1 MPKRSGRKSKAQTP
15 APKAERIYGSEK
27 NPKGTAASGKSA
39 SKIKLSKKTID
50 TLKNKLDDF
59 KNKYP
64 TKKNVSLDDLKA
76 VYRRGSGAYSKS
88 HRPTISGGAPNSR
101 AAWSYARVNKF
112 LQKAAGLKVKKA
124 YIQDDDLLKHG
135 GQIDPKAFNLVFY
148 HEKEGSW
155 LFAKNKMY
163 VWLYDDLEAGKKL
176 QSGEYDWI
184 IFPPTAGISAAFRKG
199 YVPPIKAVWTKKFQ
213 KDRKGSD
220 KLVGIVEAYYDEQEN
235 KLYILMM
242 TTRKDYQRRGVNS
255 YLIKFL
261 REQFKL
267 EKDQVVFDKP
277 TEEGKK
283 FEASGKFEEGG
294 DLIAANNLSE
304 FLEWV
309 IGFNKSVIGKLNVFI
324 SVPTELTP
332 FHDYKNTV
340 FLDLFEK
347 IDQDI
352 DAKPYLRQI
361 LAKAD
366 EYGVSIIIEP
376 KPRYKYF
383 ENNIEKKNKIDVKYL
398 KEYYSKFGFK
408 PIDEKY
414 MIRKP
419 DQTIL
424 LAPNGKPSNLTPE
437 QYMLVRTPEF
447 KSWFGD
453 WENDPK
459 NASKVVDDN
468 GEPLIVYH
476 GTIGKFNIFDFNKA
490 DLGFHFG
497 TYEQAKDRSETK
509 IAPKGYKQSIE
520 PYFLN
525 IRNLFVIND
534 ALQFEY
540 PQSYIAD
547 LHERKILTEQEI
559 NKNGLKGL
567 TTKKSNEIIR
577 NLLIEKYEN
586 VGFKYENKLEGDGN
600 SYIVCEPNQI
610 KLADGSNTTFDSN
623 NPDIRFEEGG
633 SIETLISKGILELK
647 TFDTKPEHA
656 LAYGLKSKNPL
667 YFQTIYVLKEHR
679 LNGIGNM
686 ALQHIDEY
694 AIKNGYDLIFGHI
707 AESSEPSVD
716 VVKSILDK
724 AGYSLCENNNDFY
737 KYYQD
742 VNRLEDD
749 KTLYHGS
756 PYSFDSFS
764 ENNIGTGEGNMK
776 YGRGFYFTESR
787 EVAERYSLVPS
798 DNSFYINGVQLKD
811 SNLSNDEKSI
821 ILAIWR
827 EKWEEGYSET
837 KEDYIS
843 EILYELEKRSIFDA
857 EAMEGIFS
865 QTELQTLY
873 AQTNIYK
880 KLYDYLSNSYIEI
893 KSYIYEIK
901 PDSNLKLYFTD
912 EEVTDINEKF
922 DGLIYDY
929 PYTDGIKNYVLFSPE
944 SFSILSKKEF
954 YKGGNIMKVI
964 ECVNCGWKW
973 NSNQSDESDLYVCH
987 QCGFDNTLFYETVN
1001 ILKPTL
1007 TIEQIAKK
1015 HNVHEGYIENQLDKG
1030 KEHELEHTNNEK
1042 VAEKIALHHLAETPD
1057 YYEKLETLNLEDGA
1071 EIMVD
1076 IEPIEYLNLQKKEA
1090 EQVLMCSDTKIF
1102 KAMICKSKIEMAEKN
1117 MDATENPLEKNVW
1130 NECVIIWKNCMNNIV
1145 KNNIP
1150 KMKEGGQPCGCGK
1163 IYSKGG
1169 LAYGNSHDKG
1179 GMPMVV
1185 KSTGQNIE
1193 IEGGEGVI
1201 NKRSMQMTKKVEFEG
1216 KRMTPCEVISKINQ
1230 MGGGVKFKCE
1240 DVKEIID
1247 ADGQF

>member
-124 YIQDDDLLKHG
+124 YIQDDDLLKRG
-135 GQIDPKAFNLVFY
+135 GEIDPKAFDLVFY
-148 HEKEGSW
+148 HEKKGNW
-155 LFAKNKMY
+155 LFAKNMMY

-176 QSGEYDWI
+176 QSGEYDWVV
-184 IFPPTAGISAAFRKG
+184 FPPTAGISAAFRKG

-261 REQFKL
+261 REHFKL

-294 DLIAANNLSE
+294 DLLAANEKPSSNNLSE

-366 EYGVSIIIEP
+366 EYGISIIIEP

-419 DQTIL
+419 DQ
-424 LAPNGKPSNLTPE
+424 
-437 QYMLVRTPEF
+437 
-447 KSWFGD
+447 
-453 WENDPK
+453 
-459 NASKVVDDN
+459 
-468 GEPLIVYH
+468 
-476 GTIGKFNIFDFNKA
+476 
-490 DLGFHFG
+490 
-497 TYEQAKDRSETK
+497 
-509 IAPKGYKQSIE
+509 
-520 PYFLN
+520 
-525 IRNLFVIND
+525 
-534 ALQFEY
+534 
-540 PQSYIAD
+540 
-547 LHERKILTEQEI
+547 
-559 NKNGLKGL
+559 
-567 TTKKSNEIIR
+567 
-577 NLLIEKYEN
+577 
-586 VGFKYENKLEGDGN
+586 
-600 SYIVCEPNQI
+600 
-610 KLADGSNTTFDSN
+610 
-623 NPDIRFEEGG
+623 RFEEGG
-633 SIETLISKGILELK
+633 SIQPIETLISKGILELK

-667 YFQTIYVLKEHR
+667 YFQTFYVLKENR

-686 ALQHIDEY
+686 ALQYLDEY
-694 AIKNGYDLIFGHI
+694 AINNGHDLIFGHI

-716 VVKSILDK
+716 VVKSILEK

-737 KYYQD
+737 KYYQAA
-742 VNRLEDD
+742 NLLEDD

-811 SNLSNDEKSI
+811 SNLSNDEKAI

-873 AQTNIYK
+873 AQTDIYK

-954 YKGGNIMKVI
+954 SKGGNIMKVI

-1090 EQVLMCSDTKIF
+1090 EEVLMCSDTKIF

-1130 NECVIIWKNCMNNIV
+1130 NECIIIWKNCMNNIV

-1201 NKRSMQMTKKVEFEG
+1201 NKRSMQMTKKVDFEG

>member
-1 MPKRSGRKSKAQTP
+1 M
-15 APKAERIYGSEK
+15 
-27 NPKGTAASGKSA
+27 
-39 SKIKLSKKTID
+39 
-50 TLKNKLDDF
+50 
-59 KNKYP
+59 
-64 TKKNVSLDDLKA
+64 
-76 VYRRGSGAYSKS
+76 
-88 HRPTISGGAPNSR
+88 
-101 AAWSYARVNKF
+101 
-112 LQKAAGLKVKKA
+112 
-124 YIQDDDLLKHG
+124 
-135 GQIDPKAFNLVFY
+135 
-148 HEKEGSW
+148 
-155 LFAKNKMY
+155 
-163 VWLYDDLEAGKKL
+163 
-176 QSGEYDWI
+176 
-184 IFPPTAGISAAFRKG
+184 
-199 YVPPIKAVWTKKFQ
+199 
-213 KDRKGSD
+213 
-220 KLVGIVEAYYDEQEN
+220 
-235 KLYILMM
+235 
-242 TTRKDYQRRGVNS
+242 
-255 YLIKFL
+255 
-261 REQFKL
+261 
-267 EKDQVVFDKP
+267 
-277 TEEGKK
+277 
-283 FEASGKFEEGG
+283 
-294 DLIAANNLSE
+294 
-304 FLEWV
+304 
-309 IGFNKSVIGKLNVFI
+309 
-324 SVPTELTP
+324 
-332 FHDYKNTV
+332 
-340 FLDLFEK
+340 
-347 IDQDI
+347 
-352 DAKPYLRQI
+352 
-361 LAKAD
+361 AKAD

-419 DQTIL
+419 DQ
-424 LAPNGKPSNLTPE
+424 
-437 QYMLVRTPEF
+437 
-447 KSWFGD
+447 
-453 WENDPK
+453 
-459 NASKVVDDN
+459 
-468 GEPLIVYH
+468 
-476 GTIGKFNIFDFNKA
+476 
-490 DLGFHFG
+490 
-497 TYEQAKDRSETK
+497 
-509 IAPKGYKQSIE
+509 
-520 PYFLN
+520 
-525 IRNLFVIND
+525 
-534 ALQFEY
+534 
-540 PQSYIAD
+540 
-547 LHERKILTEQEI
+547 
-559 NKNGLKGL
+559 
-567 TTKKSNEIIR
+567 
-577 NLLIEKYEN
+577 
-586 VGFKYENKLEGDGN
+586 
-600 SYIVCEPNQI
+600 
-610 KLADGSNTTFDSN
+610 
-623 NPDIRFEEGG
+623 RFEEGG
-633 SIETLISKGILELK
+633 SIQPIETLISKGILELK

-686 ALQHIDEY
+686 SLQYLDEY
-694 AIKNGYDLIFGHI
+694 AINNGHDLIFGHI

-716 VVKSILDK
+716 VVKSILEK

-737 KYYQD
+737 KYYQAA
-742 VNRLEDD
+742 NLLEDD

-798 DNSFYINGVQLKD
+798 DNSFYINGVPLKD
-811 SNLSNDEKSI
+811 SNLSNDEKAI

-873 AQTNIYK
+873 AQTDIYK

-954 YKGGNIMKVI
+954 SKGGNIMKVI

-1090 EQVLMCSDTKIF
+1090 EEVLMCSDTKIF

-1201 NKRSMQMTKKVEFEG
+1201 NKRSMQMTKKVDFEG

>member
-124 YIQDDDLLKHG
+124 YIQDDDLLKRG
-135 GQIDPKAFNLVFY
+135 GEIDPKAFDLVFY
-148 HEKEGSW
+148 HEKKGNW
-155 LFAKNKMY
+155 LFAKNMMY

-176 QSGEYDWI
+176 QSGEYDWVV
-184 IFPPTAGISAAFRKG
+184 FPPTAGISAAFRKG

-261 REQFKL
+261 REHFKL

-294 DLIAANNLSE
+294 DLLAANEKPSSNNLSE

-366 EYGVSIIIEP
+366 EYGISIIIEP

-419 DQTIL
+419 DQ
-424 LAPNGKPSNLTPE
+424 
-437 QYMLVRTPEF
+437 
-447 KSWFGD
+447 
-453 WENDPK
+453 
-459 NASKVVDDN
+459 
-468 GEPLIVYH
+468 
-476 GTIGKFNIFDFNKA
+476 
-490 DLGFHFG
+490 
-497 TYEQAKDRSETK
+497 
-509 IAPKGYKQSIE
+509 
-520 PYFLN
+520 
-525 IRNLFVIND
+525 
-534 ALQFEY
+534 
-540 PQSYIAD
+540 
-547 LHERKILTEQEI
+547 
-559 NKNGLKGL
+559 
-567 TTKKSNEIIR
+567 
-577 NLLIEKYEN
+577 
-586 VGFKYENKLEGDGN
+586 
-600 SYIVCEPNQI
+600 
-610 KLADGSNTTFDSN
+610 
-623 NPDIRFEEGG
+623 RFEEGG
-633 SIETLISKGILELK
+633 SIQPIETLISKGILELK

-667 YFQTIYVLKEHR
+667 YFQTFYVLKENR

-686 ALQHIDEY
+686 ALQYLDEY
-694 AIKNGYDLIFGHI
+694 AINNGHDLIFGHI
-707 AESSEPSVD
+707 AKSSEPSVD
-716 VVKSILDK
+716 VVKSILEK

-737 KYYQD
+737 KYYQAA
-742 VNRLEDD
+742 NLLEDD

-811 SNLSNDEKSI
+811 SNLSNDEKAI

-873 AQTNIYK
+873 AQTDIYK

-954 YKGGNIMKVI
+954 SKGGNIMKVI

-1090 EQVLMCSDTKIF
+1090 EEVLMCSDTKIF

-1130 NECVIIWKNCMNNIV
+1130 NECIIIWKNCMNNIV

-1201 NKRSMQMTKKVEFEG
+1201 NKRSMQMTKKVDFEG